1 MCVLL
6 SKQSKEKKMVINKK
20 HFELIDIDQ
29 IAHASEYDYVGFRV
43 VNAANESYK
52 IGDIVRPSRVW
63 VDGEPTD
70 EYLNGACAISI
81 DKLAY
86 AYDGYNEYEGYIG
99 DTILVLGS
107 NNAEGG
113 NDPGEIVMI
122 DAVVLDVVDP
132 SNLKLM

>member
-1 MCVLL
+1 
-6 SKQSKEKKMVINKK
+6 MVINKR

-63 VDGEPTD
+63 VDNEPTD
-70 EYLNGACAISI
+70 EYLSGSCAVNSEKIN
-81 DKLAY
+81 LT
-86 AYDGYNEYEGYIG
+86 GYGYIG

-122 DAVVLDVVDP
+122 EPVVLDIIDAE
-132 SNLKLM
+132 KLMTR